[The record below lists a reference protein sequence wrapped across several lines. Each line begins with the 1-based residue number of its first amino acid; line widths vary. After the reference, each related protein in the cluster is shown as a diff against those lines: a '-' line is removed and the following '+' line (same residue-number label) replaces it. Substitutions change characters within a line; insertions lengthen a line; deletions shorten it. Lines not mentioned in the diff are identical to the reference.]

1 MCGTLRVSLSLSD
14 TMGIANKLPYEWLVG
29 LRYTRAG
36 KRGRRQRFISF
47 ISFIS
52 IAGISLGVAA
62 LIVVLS
68 VMNGFQKEVAGRM
81 LSILAH
87 VEVFDSRGAMPAWR
101 EAEREAL
108 ANPAVRAAAPFVE
121 AQGMLIRDDT
131 MRPVAI
137 RGVEPQAESKVSS
150 VASQVR
156 SGRLDALQPGA
167 MKAAIG
173 KELARTLGVD
183 IGDTVG
189 IAVAQGE
196 SLQEG
201 AMPRM
206 RPFEVAAIFQAGH
219 YEYDS
224 GLVFINMED
233 AQALADLPAPSG
245 VRLRL
250 ADPMQALPVARE
262 LVQTMSGDIWL
273 RPWTSVNSTWFA
285 AVASQKRMM
294 FIILALIIAVAA
306 FNLVSTLVMTVTDK
320 RSDIAIL
327 RTIGASP
334 RSIMKIFI
342 VQGTLTGA
350 MGALAG
356 VLLGVLL
363 ALNLDVVVPAIESLL
378 GAPILNPEIYFIS
391 TVPSDL
397 HWEDVGAIAAV
408 SVTLAFLSTLYP
420 SWSAAR
426 VRPAEGLRYE

>member
-1 MCGTLRVSLSLSD
+1 
-14 TMGIANKLPYEWLVG
+14 MGITNTLPFEWLVG

-81 LSILAH
+81 LAILAH
-87 VEVFDSRGAMPAWR
+87 VEVFEGSGAMPNWR
-101 EAEREAL
+101 ESKQEAL
-108 ANPAVRAAAPFVE
+108 TNPQVKAAAPFVE
-121 AQGMLIRDDT
+121 AQGMLLRDDI

-137 RGVEPQAESKVSS
+137 RGIAPADEAKVSD
-150 VASQVR
+150 VAAQVK
-156 SGRLDALQPGA
+156 SGRLSDLVPGA
-167 MKAAIG
+167 MKVALG
-173 KELARTLGVD
+173 RELARTLGVD
-183 IGDTVG
+183 LGDTVG

-196 SLQEG
+196 ALQEG
-201 AMPRM
+201 AMPRV
-206 RPFEVAAIFQAGH
+206 RAFKVAAIFQAGH
-219 YEYDS
+219 FEYDS
-224 GLVFINMED
+224 ALAFVNLED
-233 AQALADLPAPSG
+233 AQALAGLPAPSG
-245 VRLRL
+245 LRLKL

-262 LVQTMSGDIWL
+262 LAQSMSGDIWL
-273 RPWTSVNSTWFA
+273 RPWTALNATWFA

-294 FIILALIIAVAA
+294 FIILGLIIAVAA

-320 RSDIAIL
+320 RADIAIM
-327 RTIGASP
+327 RTLGASP

-356 VLLGVLL
+356 VALGVLL
-363 ALNLDVVVPAIESLL
+363 ALNLDVVVPAIERLV
-378 GAPILNPEIYFIS
+378 GAQILNPEIYFIS
-391 TVPSDL
+391 SVPSDL
-397 HWEDVGAIAAV
+397 HWDDVGSIAAV
-408 SVTLAFLSTLYP
+408 SVALAFLSTLYP

-426 VRPAEGLRYE
+426 ANPAQGLRYE